1 MHWRGFQFAA
11 GRARMRAHAQ
21 KAQRE
26 KARIWGRAK
35 RRTSDNKKARPLG
48 VLAQE
53 NIGFGL
59 TILLPSAFKKPGNPS
74 GLPGFFHATIH
85 PKLPGRPLA
94 AKSTAAIASRTGS
107 LLKSSAGTFAAM
119 GSRKTAS
126 GAMVSCASAPKASA
140 FLLLHARAGA
150 FLRPCG
156 LLCAAGAL
164 IFARRARGRARCL
177 RRRNRRKF
185 LSCAAPAS
193 HGRGSGRRSGRSP
206 RTPRPFCPGWHS
218 GFSPGRPR
226 RGPGRN
232 IC

>member
-1 MHWRGFQFAA
+1 MNLHDAA
-11 GRARMRAHAQ
+11 QNRNA
-21 KAQRE
+21 
-26 KARIWGRAK
+26 AK
-35 RRTSDNKKARPLG
+35 G
-48 VLAQE
+48 VLTQE

-59 TILLPSAFKKPGNPS
+59 TILPPSAFKKPGNPS
-74 GLPGFFHATIH
+74 GLPGFFHATIRA
-85 PKLPGRPLA
+85 KLPGRPLA

-107 LLKSSAGTFAAM
+107 LLKSASGTFAAM

-150 FLRPCG
+150 CLRPCG
-156 LLCAAGAL
+156 LLRAAGAL
-164 IFARRARGRARCL
+164 IFARRARGRARRL

-193 HGRGSGRRSGRSP
+193 HGRGSVRRSGRSP